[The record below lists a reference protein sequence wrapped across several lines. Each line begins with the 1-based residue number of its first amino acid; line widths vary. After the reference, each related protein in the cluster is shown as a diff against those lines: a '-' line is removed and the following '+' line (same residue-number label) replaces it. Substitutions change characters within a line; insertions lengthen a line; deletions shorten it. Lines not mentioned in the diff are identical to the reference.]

1 MIGQPSSLDGL
12 LPGGVR
18 LAAGGELV
26 VGGLVWM
33 GERLYD
39 PASQMFTAPDPL
51 DAPPGSMWEANPYD
65 YAAGN
70 PVGLSD
76 PLGLNPVTDKD
87 IVVTVKAHDRKGWVK
102 NLWSRNTVVAAF
114 YTAIGAG
121 LSYAG
126 FPQFGSVF
134 LDKGADIILEQADT
148 GKAGLTI
155 NPKDVAINKFGGKL
169 VKVGGRWVENTPLGQ
184 KLRKGAKHVIGGI
197 GSPTARRV
205 VTKAG
210 AYVWE
215 AGKSGVET
223 AVMNPVRDIFGRPTK
238 SIKDAVLPNQRAL
251 LKKIAKPAK
260 RVEDRFNKR
269 FVRGKHSASTTNPS
283 TVQVPEGY
291 KRAGQGKHF
300 DPDAERSRRLSA
312 GELARRRAREIKRQI
327 DNGEWGRKT
336 RK

>member
-1 MIGQPSSLDGL
+1 MIGRPSALDGL

-87 IVVTVKAHDRKGWVK
+87 VVATLKAHDRKGWVK

-114 YTAIGAG
+114 YTAAGAG

-126 FPQFGSVF
+126 FPQVGAV
-134 LDKGADIILEQADT
+134 LIDKGTDIFLEQADT

-155 NPKDVAINKFGGKL
+155 NPKDAAIDIAGGNVVK
-169 VKVGGRWVENTPLGQ
+169 KVGKAVKGTRVGRKLQQVEM
-184 KLRKGAKHVIGGI
+184 RVKGGVDRI
-197 GSPTARRV
+197 GSRTVKRA
-205 VTKAG
+205 VTETG
-210 AYVWE
+210 TVVWE
-215 AGKSGVET
+215 FGKDGVQ
-223 AVMNPVRDIFGRPTK
+223 AMAMNPVRDIFGRPTK
-238 SIKDAVLPNQRAL
+238 AILPNQRAIL
-251 LKKIAKPAK
+251 AKYARPSK
-260 RVEDRFNKR
+260 RLEDRFNKR

-283 TVQVPEGY
+283 PVQVPEGY